1 MSAPGD
7 KPDWEAIESAYRVGA
22 LSVRAIADQ
31 NNITDTAIRK
41 KAKKEGWL
49 RDLTDEVRRATR
61 EKLVRDEVRNDGSR
75 EPRKTD
81 EEIVAE
87 ASDAAAAVVLSH
99 RYGLARWRAIADKL
113 CDALT
118 DLPVVEENLGDFS
131 RALNAGVDAQL
142 KVIKGERQ
150 SYNLDEDQTPDGVS
164 AVITRVERVIIDAPK
179 N

>member
-1 MSAPGD
+1 MSAQGD

-61 EKLVRDEVRNDGSR
+61 EKLVREEVRNDGSR
-75 EPRKTD
+75 EPKKTD
-81 EEIVAE
+81 AEIVAE
-87 ASDAAAAVVLSH
+87 ASDDAAAIVISH
-99 RYGLARWRAIADKL
+99 RHGLARWRAIADKL

-118 DLPVVEENLGDFS
+118 DLPVVKENLGDFS

-150 SYNLDEDQTPDGVS
+150 AYSLDVEAEVEGSRMEDVLRDLIARMPG
-164 AVITRVERVIIDAPK
+164 
-179 N
+179 